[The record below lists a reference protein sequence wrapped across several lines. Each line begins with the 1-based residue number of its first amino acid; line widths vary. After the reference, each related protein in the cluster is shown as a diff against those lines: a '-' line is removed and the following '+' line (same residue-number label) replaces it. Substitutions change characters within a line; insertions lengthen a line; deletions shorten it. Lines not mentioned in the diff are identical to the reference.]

1 MIMKYF
7 AVLLPM
13 KDADKSRDFR
23 PQHLAFLEKMR
34 NSGQVAANGKF
45 ADGSGGLVIYKAPS
59 VEACEAWVK
68 ADPYIVE
75 GARQYEIFEWEAVWA
90 ESAP

>member
-13 KDADKSRDFR
+13 KEADKSRDFR

-34 NSGQVAANGKF
+34 NSGHVAANGKF

-59 VEACEAWVK
+59 FETCEALVNT
-68 ADPYIVE
+68 DPYIVE
-75 GARQYEIFEWEAVWA
+75 GARRYEIFEWEAVWA
-90 ESAP
+90 EKAP

>member
-1 MIMKYF
+1 MKYF

-13 KDADKSRDFR
+13 KDADKSGEFR

-45 ADGSGGLVIYKAPS
+45 ADGSGGLVIYKADS
-59 VEACEAWVK
+59 FEACEALVK
-68 ADPYIVE
+68 TDPYVTE
-75 GARQYEIFEWEAVWA
+75 GAREYEIFEWEAVWA
-90 ESAP
+90 DNVT